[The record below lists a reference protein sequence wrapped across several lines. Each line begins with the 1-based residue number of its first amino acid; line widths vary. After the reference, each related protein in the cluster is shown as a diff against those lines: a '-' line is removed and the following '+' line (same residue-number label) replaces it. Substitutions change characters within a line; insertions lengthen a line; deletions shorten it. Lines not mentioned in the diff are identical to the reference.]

1 MSGNRPVLIV
11 DSGIGGLSVTR
22 EVRALMPGL
31 SVVYLA
37 DFAAFPYGDWD
48 EAALTDHVVSLTA
61 GYVAEHDPCAV
72 VIACNTASTLV
83 LPGLR
88 AKLDIPV
95 VGTVPAV
102 KPAAERTKSGL
113 ISILATPGTV
123 KRDYT
128 FDLIRQFAPEVAV
141 TLVGATGLARIAEEK
156 LAGRPV
162 DRARLA
168 AETAPCFR
176 EKGGRRTDTI
186 VLGCTHYPFLLEE
199 MRELAPWSVEW
210 IDPAPA
216 IARRLAD
223 VIEAPDAGAARFERY
238 ISTAGE
244 AFDSLPFIGEN
255 PHVS

>member
-1 MSGNRPVLIV
+1 MSANRPVLIV

-22 EVRALMPGL
+22 EVRALLPGL

-48 EAALTDHVVSLTA
+48 EAELTDHVVSLTA
-61 GYVAEHDPCAV
+61 KHVAEHGPCAV

-88 AKLDIPV
+88 ATLDIPV

-128 FDLIRQFAPEVAV
+128 FDLIRQFAPDVAV
-141 TLVGATGLARIAEEK
+141 TLVGATGLARMAEEK
-156 LAGRPV
+156 LAGRAV
-162 DRARLA
+162 DGARLA
-168 AETAPCFR
+168 AEIVPCFK
-176 EKGGRRTDTI
+176 EKRGKRTDTI
-186 VLGCTHYPFLLEE
+186 VLGCTHYPFLVEE
-199 MRELAPWSVEW
+199 MRALAPWEVDW
-210 IDPAPA
+210 VDPAPA

-223 VIEAPDAGAARFERY
+223 VIEAPDAGTARFDRY
-238 ISTAGE
+238 ISTAGV
-244 AFDSLPFIGEN
+244 AFDYLPFIGEK
-255 PHVS
+255 PHDS